1 MLLCSLTSIH
11 ALEFEITITCGF
23 GVVVKVVVHLR
34 NVMHFLIRVK
44 APLGGT
50 TRIEP
55 PQGMLR
61 NQNWPNN
68 ILGPFLLNLFIV
80 IKKKFLMFIH

>member
-1 MLLCSLTSIH
+1 
-11 ALEFEITITCGF
+11 
-23 GVVVKVVVHLR
+23 
-34 NVMHFLIRVK
+34 MHFLIQVK
-44 APLGGT
+44 VPFGGT

-61 NQNWPNN
+61 NQNWSNN

-80 IKKKFLMFIH
+80 MNYFFLMFIHCIPNYVALSFYWNKNKWEII